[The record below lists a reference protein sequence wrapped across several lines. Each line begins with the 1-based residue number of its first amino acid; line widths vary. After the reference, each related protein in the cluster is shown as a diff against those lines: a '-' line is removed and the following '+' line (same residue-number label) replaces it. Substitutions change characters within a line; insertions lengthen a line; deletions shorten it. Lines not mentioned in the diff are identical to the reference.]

1 LERIKQEVLTK
12 IKMILLEQEENK
24 CNIYNEDDSQ
34 SRKNNELNFSIGD
47 NKDVCVNYSVISIPI
62 Q

>member
-1 LERIKQEVLTK
+1 VLTK